1 MELWHAC
8 IMGRHLDESILSEV
22 SSLVISLESVVGT
35 GFYLAR
41 LMFDSMRAVESSCSA
56 EPLMVFT

>member
-8 IMGRHLDESILSEV
+8 IMGRHLDESILSKV
-22 SSLVISLESVVGT
+22 SSLVISLESVVGA
-35 GFYLAR
+35 GLYLAR
-41 LMFDSMRAVESSCSA
+41 LMLDSMRAVEPSCSA

>member
-1 MELWHAC
+1 MELWHAR
-8 IMGRHLDESILSEV
+8 IMGGHLDESILSKV